1 MNAGSSFLKLPNRLI
16 NFRVASRQASF
27 VPSARDG
34 ITDLRKFFQRIG
46 RNTEQK
52 IDGKIKTWE
61 ELFTKST
68 RDMKEDGLDVRTRKY
83 IANQR
88 NRFIQ
93 GYNVASYP
101 TMKKKKGG
109 ERRS

>member
-1 MNAGSSFLKLPNRLI
+1 MNVERSFLKLSNSFNWL
-16 NFRVASRQASF
+16 RVASRQASSI
-27 VPSARDG
+27 PSTRDG
-34 ITDLRKFFQRIG
+34 ITDVKKFFQRIG

-52 IDGKIKTWE
+52 VDGKITTWE
-61 ELFTKST
+61 ELFTKNT

-83 IANQR
+83 IVNQR
-88 NRFIQ
+88 NRYIQ
-93 GYNVASYP
+93 GYNLTPYP

>member
-1 MNAGSSFLKLPNRLI
+1 MNTGRSLLKLPNGF
-16 NFRVASRQASF
+16 NFFRVACRQASS
-27 VPSARDG
+27 VPSTRDG
-34 ITDLRKFFQRIG
+34 ITDLKTFLQRIG

-52 IDGKIKTWE
+52 IDGKITNWE

-88 NRFIQ
+88 NRYIQ
-93 GYNVASYP
+93 GYNIVPYP